1 MSLGMKR
8 NYGMFVI
15 PFLKTVV
22 VVVVVVVF
30 IIPPPPVPLK
40 RGIFLLFQLPQEFP
54 LFHCSN
60 SNISDIPVP
69 LFHYQLV
76 LLLV

>member
-1 MSLGMKR
+1 
-8 NYGMFVI
+8 MFVI

-22 VVVVVVVF
+22 VVVVVF
-30 IIPPPPVPLK
+30 IITPPVSLK
-40 RGIFLLFQLPQEFP
+40 RGIFLLFLLPQEFP

-60 SNISDIPVP
+60 SNISVIPVP

>member
-22 VVVVVVVF
+22 VVVVVF
-30 IIPPPPVPLK
+30 IITPPPPVSLK
-40 RGIFLLFQLPQEFP
+40 RGIFLLFLLPQEFP

-60 SNISDIPVP
+60 SNISVIPVP